1 MLKKCLL
8 LGIITIPTFLFA
20 QHVIINSAGFGSNQ
34 KLKEPQPIIG
44 QVLYDFTYVSDTTKP
59 DKPQREI
66 AALDIST
73 DYSSFY
79 SKTFR
84 TTDSLIKADIEKQ
97 VKEQINTGNITLN
110 VSQAPEGTSDIFLTN
125 IKNKT
130 VAEQK
135 NFMGKTYLVSDNNA
149 SIDWDIQ
156 DSTKII
162 GNYTCQKAIGTSKGR
177 QYIVWFTT
185 DLPHSFGPRRLNGLP
200 GLILEAH
207 DITNRIVY
215 TFKQYTTSSGSE
227 LGVPEDAI
235 SATTKEFADM
245 QAAFKSNPMGFRMS
259 ASPPSASPL
268 ENADIS
274 KIKSISINKAP
285 SAGAAKKVINFPID
299 LTKD

>member
-1 MLKKCLL
+1 MLKKFLL
-8 LGIITIPTFLFA
+8 LGMVVVPAYILA
-20 QHVIINSAGFGSNQ
+20 QRVVVGSLSGDA
-34 KLKEPQPIIG
+34 KLKDAQPAIG
-44 QVLYDFTYVSDTTKP
+44 QVLYDFSYISDTAHPERIQK
-59 DKPQREI
+59 EI
-66 AALDIST
+66 VALDISN
-73 DYSSFY
+73 DYSRFY
-79 SKTFR
+79 SQTFAIS
-84 TTDSLIKADIEKQ
+84 DSLMKADIAKQ
-97 VKEQINTGNITLN
+97 FADQAQSGNITLN
-110 VSQAPEGTSDIFLTN
+110 AKRTEGSADIFLTDKKTN
-125 IKNKT
+125 T

-135 NFMGKTYLVSDNNA
+135 NFMGKNYLISDGKPT
-149 SIDWDIQ
+149 IDWDIQ

-259 ASPPSASPL
+259 ASPSSASPL

-285 SAGAAKKVINFPID
+285 SAGVAKKVINFPID